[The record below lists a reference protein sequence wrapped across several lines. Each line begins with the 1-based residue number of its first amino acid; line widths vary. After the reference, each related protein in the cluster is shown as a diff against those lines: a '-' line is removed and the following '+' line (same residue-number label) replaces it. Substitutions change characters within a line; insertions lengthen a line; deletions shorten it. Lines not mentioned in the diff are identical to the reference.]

1 MAPTLARSAPAFAER
16 HSVGLT
22 RWRRPLGVCALLL
35 WAGWICK
42 VDLRQLWSVQAW
54 SAIADLVARLFP
66 PDLSWDFLKVALH
79 ATLTTAATALV
90 ATALASM
97 VALPLGVLASGR
109 LWRIGIT
116 SATGKG
122 WSSPVLTS
130 LSWAVLHGM
139 GVVRSIPDLVW
150 ALLFVAGV
158 GLGPLAGTLALVV
171 SYTALLGRVYA
182 DIFDEVDTRP
192 LEALQGLGAT
202 RLQVLLFGILP
213 QSRSLLTSYTLYSF
227 ECAVRSAA
235 VLGFVGAGGLGYEI
249 SLSMRLFEFPQ
260 VLTLLACFVLL
271 LLLVDL
277 LSRSM
282 RTRLKTDPAAP
293 SVPANAGVFA
303 SHLRRRWIVGLVLIA
318 AMSLSLPAAGITVG
332 NLVQSDTF
340 PNLVRFA
347 RSLLT
352 PEMSPAFLGEIG
364 FLALQTISIS
374 ILGTASGAVIGW
386 LLALPATRLRAAR
399 HESLDR
405 SLAIRIRDEAI
416 FWAARMVLNLLRAI
430 PELVWVLICVIAVG
444 FGPFAGSIAL
454 GLHTGGVLGKL
465 FAETLEDSPQ
475 EQVEAML
482 ALGASPLQCLFWAS
496 LPQAW
501 PMMRRYILLRW
512 DMNLRAATILGLVG
526 GGGLGQALYNDV
538 QLGDYGKVS
547 TLILAVIALVIGSD
561 WLSQPSARLQV
572 QSEMPGLPLGSRVT
586 P

>member
-1 MAPTLARSAPAFAER
+1 
-16 HSVGLT
+16 V
-22 RWRRPLGVCALLL
+22 V
-35 WAGWICK
+35 WAGWFSK
-42 VDLRQLWSVQAW
+42 VDLRLLWSAQPW
-54 SAIADLVARLFP
+54 RSIADLVVRLFP
-66 PDLSWDFLKVALH
+66 PDLSTDFLKVALQ

-90 ATALASM
+90 ATALASV

-109 LWRIGIT
+109 LWRTGIT
-116 SATGKG
+116 SAAGKG
-122 WSSPVLTS
+122 WSGQAMTS
-130 LSWAVLHGM
+130 LSWVVLHGM
-139 GVVRSIPDLVW
+139 GVARSIPDLVW

-158 GLGPLAGTLALVV
+158 GLGPLAGTLALAV

-182 DIFDEVDTRP
+182 DIFDEVDIRP

-213 QSRSLLTSYTLYSF
+213 QSRALLTSYTLYSF

-277 LSRSM
+277 LSRTL
-282 RTRLKTDPAAP
+282 RARLELNPGTSPEFQT
-293 SVPANAGVFA
+293 SGVFA
-303 SHLRRRWIVGLVLIA
+303 PSLRRRWIVGFVLIA
-318 AMSLSLPAAGITVG
+318 ALLFSLPAAGITSSSLLQRDTLH
-332 NLVQSDTF
+332 NLI
-340 PNLVRFA
+340 RFS

-352 PEMSPAFLGEIG
+352 PEISSSFLAEIG
-364 FLALQTISIS
+364 MLALQTISIS
-374 ILGTASGAVIGW
+374 ILGTVSGAVIGL
-386 LLALPATRLRAAR
+386 LLAVPATRLRTAR

-405 SLAIRIRDEAI
+405 SLAVRLRGETI
-416 FWAARMVLNLLRAI
+416 FWTARMVLNLLRAI

-465 FAETLEDSPQ
+465 FAETMEDSPQ

-482 ALGASPLQCLFWAS
+482 ALGASPLQCMFWAS

-526 GGGLGQALYNDV
+526 GGGLGQALYNDM
-538 QLGDYGKVS
+538 QLGDYRKVS
-547 TLILAVIALVIGSD
+547 TLIAAVIVLVIASD
-561 WLSQPSARLQV
+561 WLSQPSARMEV
-572 QSEMPGLPLGSRVT
+572 QT
-586 P
+586 

>member
-1 MAPTLARSAPAFAER
+1 MAPTLARSAPAFAEPR
-16 HSVGLT
+16 SPAAS
-22 RWRRPLGVCALLL
+22 RWRLPLGLGALLV
-35 WAGWICK
+35 WAGWISK
-42 VDLRQLWSVQAW
+42 VDLRLLWSAQTW
-54 SAIADLVARLFP
+54 HSIADLLVRLFP
-66 PDLSWDFLKVALH
+66 PDLSPAFLKVALQ

-90 ATALASM
+90 ATALASV

-109 LWRIGIT
+109 LWRTGIT
-116 SATGKG
+116 AAAGKG
-122 WSSPVLTS
+122 WSGQAMTS
-130 LSWAVLHGM
+130 LSWVVLHGM
-139 GVVRSIPDLVW
+139 GVARSIPDLVW

-158 GLGPLAGTLALVV
+158 GLGPLAGTLALAV

-213 QSRSLLTSYTLYSF
+213 QSRALLTSYTLYSF

-260 VLTLLACFVLL
+260 VFTLLACFVLL

-277 LSRSM
+277 LSRTL
-282 RTRLKTDPAAP
+282 RARLEVNPGTSPEFQP
-293 SVPANAGVFA
+293 SSVFA
-303 SHLRRRWIVGLVLIA
+303 PLLCRRWIVGFVFIGALLF
-318 AMSLSLPAAGITVG
+318 SLPAAGITSSS
-332 NLVQSDTF
+332 LLQSDTLH
-340 PNLVRFA
+340 NLVGFA
-347 RSLLT
+347 RSLLS
-352 PEMSPAFLGEIG
+352 PEISSSFLAEIG
-364 FLALQTISIS
+364 VLALQTISIS
-374 ILGTASGAVIGW
+374 ILGTVSGAVIGL
-386 LLALPATRLRAAR
+386 LLAIPATRLRAAR
-399 HESLDR
+399 HESLAR
-405 SLAIRIRDEAI
+405 SLAVRIQGEAI

-465 FAETLEDSPQ
+465 FAETMEESPQ

-482 ALGASPLQCLFWAS
+482 ALGASPLQCMFWAS

-501 PMMRRYILLRW
+501 PMMRRYTLLRW

-526 GGGLGQALYNDV
+526 GGGLGQALYNEV
-538 QLGDYGKVS
+538 QLGDYRKVS
-547 TLILAVIALVIGSD
+547 TLIAAVVVLVICSD
-561 WLSQPSARLQV
+561 WLSQPSARMEV
-572 QSEMPGLPLGSRVT
+572 QT
-586 P
+586 

>member
-1 MAPTLARSAPAFAER
+1 MAPTLARTVPAFVEPRSTSA
-16 HSVGLT
+16 S
-22 RWRRPLGVCALLL
+22 RWRLPLGLGVLVV
-35 WAGWICK
+35 WAGWISK
-42 VDLRQLWSVQAW
+42 VDLRLLWSAQTW
-54 SAIADLVARLFP
+54 RSIADLVVRLFP
-66 PDLSWDFLKVALH
+66 PDLSTDFLKVALQ

-90 ATALASM
+90 ATALASV

-109 LWRIGIT
+109 LWRTGIT
-116 SATGKG
+116 SAAGKG
-122 WSSPVLTS
+122 WSGQAMTS
-130 LSWAVLHGM
+130 LSWVVLHGM
-139 GVVRSIPDLVW
+139 GVARSIPDLVW

-158 GLGPLAGTLALVV
+158 GLGPLAGTLALAV

-202 RLQVLLFGILP
+202 RFQVLLFGILP
-213 QSRSLLTSYTLYSF
+213 QSRALLTSYTLYSF

-249 SLSMRLFEFPQ
+249 SLSMRLFEFRQ

-277 LSRSM
+277 LSRSL
-282 RTRLKTDPAAP
+282 RARLELNPGTSPEFQTSRFLAP
-293 SVPANAGVFA
+293 
-303 SHLRRRWIVGLVLIA
+303 HLRRRWIVGFIFIA
-318 AMSLSLPAAGITVG
+318 ALLFSLPAAGITSSG
-332 NLVQSDTF
+332 LQSDTLH
-340 PNLVRFA
+340 NLVRFG
-347 RSLLT
+347 RSLLS
-352 PEMSPAFLGEIG
+352 PEISSSFLEEIG
-364 FLALQTISIS
+364 VLALQTISIS
-374 ILGTASGAVIGW
+374 ILGTVSGAVIGL
-386 LLALPATRLRAAR
+386 LLAIPATRLRAAR

-405 SLAIRIRDEAI
+405 SLAVRIRGEAI

-465 FAETLEDSPQ
+465 FAETMEESPQ

-482 ALGASPLQCLFWAS
+482 AFGASPLQCIFWAS

-538 QLGDYGKVS
+538 QLGDYRKVS
-547 TLILAVIALVIGSD
+547 TLIAAVVILVMCSD
-561 WLSQPSARLQV
+561 WLSQPSARMEV
-572 QSEMPGLPLGSRVT
+572 QT
-586 P
+586 

>member
-1 MAPTLARSAPAFAER
+1 MAPTLVRSVPAFAEPR
-16 HSVGLT
+16 ST
-22 RWRRPLGVCALLL
+22 AASRWRLPIGLGALVV
-35 WAGWICK
+35 WAGWISK
-42 VDLRQLWSVQAW
+42 VDLRLLWSAQTW
-54 SAIADLVARLFP
+54 RAIADLVVRMFP
-66 PDLSWDFLKVALH
+66 PDLSTDFLKVALQ

-90 ATALASM
+90 ATALASV

-109 LWRIGIT
+109 LWRTGIT
-116 SATGKG
+116 SAAGKG
-122 WSSPVLTS
+122 WSGQAMSS
-130 LSWAVLHGM
+130 LSWVVLHGM
-139 GVVRSIPDLVW
+139 GVARSIPDLVW

-158 GLGPLAGTLALVV
+158 GLGPLAGTLALAV

-213 QSRSLLTSYTLYSF
+213 QSRALLTSYTLYSF

-277 LSRSM
+277 LSRTL
-282 RTRLKTDPAAP
+282 RARLELNPGTSPEFQTSGFFAP
-293 SVPANAGVFA
+293 P
-303 SHLRRRWIVGLVLIA
+303 LRRRWIVGSILIA
-318 AMSLSLPAAGITVG
+318 ALLFSLPAAGITSSG
-332 NLVQSDTF
+332 LLQSDTLH
-340 PNLVRFA
+340 NLVHFA

-352 PEMSPAFLGEIG
+352 PEISSSFIAEIG
-364 FLALQTISIS
+364 VLALQTISIS
-374 ILGTASGAVIGW
+374 ILGTVSGTVIGL
-386 LLALPATRLRAAR
+386 LLAVPATRLRAAR

-405 SLAIRIRDEAI
+405 SLAIRIQGEAI

-444 FGPFAGSIAL
+444 FGPFAGSLAL

-465 FAETLEDSPQ
+465 FAETMEESPQ

-482 ALGASPLQCLFWAS
+482 ALGASPLQCMFWAS

-538 QLGDYGKVS
+538 QLGDNRKVS
-547 TLILAVIALVIGSD
+547 TLIAAVVVLVIGSD
-561 WLSQPSARLQV
+561 WLSQPSARMEV
-572 QSEMPGLPLGSRVT
+572 QT
-586 P
+586 

>member
-1 MAPTLARSAPAFAER
+1 
-16 HSVGLT
+16 
-22 RWRRPLGVCALLL
+22 
-35 WAGWICK
+35 
-42 VDLRQLWSVQAW
+42 
-54 SAIADLVARLFP
+54 
-66 PDLSWDFLKVALH
+66 
-79 ATLTTAATALV
+79 
-90 ATALASM
+90 
-97 VALPLGVLASGR
+97 
-109 LWRIGIT
+109 
-116 SATGKG
+116 
-122 WSSPVLTS
+122 
-130 LSWAVLHGM
+130 
-139 GVVRSIPDLVW
+139 
-150 ALLFVAGV
+150 
-158 GLGPLAGTLALVV
+158 V

-213 QSRSLLTSYTLYSF
+213 QSRALLTSYTLYSF

-277 LSRSM
+277 LSRTL
-282 RTRLKTDPAAP
+282 RARLELNPGTSPEFKT
-293 SVPANAGVFA
+293 NGVFVLP
-303 SHLRRRWIVGLVLIA
+303 LRRGWIVGFVLIA
-318 AMSLSLPAAGITVG
+318 ALLFSLPTAGITSSS
-332 NLVQSDTF
+332 LLQSDTLH
-340 PNLVRFA
+340 NLVRFG

-352 PEMSPAFLGEIG
+352 PEISSSFLAEIG
-364 FLALQTISIS
+364 VLALQTISIS
-374 ILGTASGAVIGW
+374 ILGTVSGAVIGL
-386 LLALPATRLRAAR
+386 LLAMPATRLRAAR

-405 SLAIRIRDEAI
+405 SFAVRIRGEII
-416 FWAARMVLNLLRAI
+416 FWTARMVLNLLRAI

-444 FGPFAGSIAL
+444 FGPSAGSIAL

-465 FAETLEDSPQ
+465 FAETMEESPQ

-482 ALGASPLQCLFWAS
+482 ALGASPLQCMFWAS

-547 TLILAVIALVIGSD
+547 TLIAAVVVLVIGSD
-561 WLSQPSARLQV
+561 WLSQPSARMEV
-572 QSEMPGLPLGSRVT
+572 QT
-586 P
+586 